1 MTKAESAKGG
11 KFFRKHVGWLT
22 SDLDR
27 IFRAKNRGGAEHKLG
42 AAQALEDVAEV
53 AWQVDRCSEHIGG
66 DQGWRSASLPE
77 PSHTLTTVV
86 HSVWGYNIS
95 NIAWSILE
103 LHKHLRYIGYIRDS

>member
-27 IFRAKNRGGAEHKLG
+27 IFRGAEHKLG
-42 AAQALEDVAEV
+42 AAQALKDVAEV
-53 AWQVDRCSEHIGG
+53 AWQVDRCSERIGG

-86 HSVWGYNIS
+86 HSALGYNIS
-95 NIAWSILE
+95 NIAWPMLE
-103 LHKHLRYIGYIRDS
+103 LHKHLRYIGYIRNR